1 MRIKEIRKAKR
12 ITQIKMAMELDMC
25 QNTLSRYETGVREPG
40 INDLIR
46 IADYLNVSLDDL
58 VGRTFPKDK

>member
-12 ITQIKMAMELDMC
+12 ITQVKMAMDLDMC

-58 VGRTFPKDK
+58 VGRPFPKN